1 MTYSKY
7 VNENYQ
13 LCSPNSEFRNHI
25 IDTVTIHCYV
35 GQECADSMVNW
46 LCNPESKASAN
57 YAIAYDGTIVGILPE
72 ERRSWCSSS
81 PSNDHRAITI
91 ECASDSYA
99 PYRINPDVYNA
110 LIKLLVDICE
120 RYPAIGKLRWLADP
134 TITDRDIQNM
144 TAHRWF
150 APKACPGDYLYT
162 RFGNIANEVNKII
175 DSKNKRPY
183 KDGEKLKT
191 LKRMTIYK
199 DYTSREPIVITD
211 VPKST
216 RYKYNITKDGN
227 VQIKN
232 GIRVKIME
240 QVVLRPGCT
249 YVKIARGWI
258 LGEYKGVRY
267 LVRD

>member
-7 VNENYQ
+7 VKENYQ

-35 GQECADSMVNW
+35 GQASADSMANW
-46 LCNPESKASAN
+46 LCSPDAQASAN
-57 YAIAYDGTIVGILPE
+57 YAIAYDGTIIGILPE

-81 PSNDHRAITI
+81 PSNNHRAITF
-91 ECASDSYA
+91 ECASDDYY

-120 RYPAIGKLRWLADP
+120 RYLSIGKLRWHADS
-134 TITDRDIQNM
+134 TVTDRLVQNM

-150 APKACPGDYLYT
+150 APKECPGDYLYS

-175 DSKNKRPY
+175 YSKNKRPY
-183 KDGEKLKT
+183 KDGQRCKT
-191 LKRMTIYK
+191 LKRMTVYK
-199 DYTSREPIVITD
+199 DFIGREPIAIID
-211 VPKST
+211 IPEST
-216 RYKYNITKDGN
+216 RHKYNITKEGE
-227 VQIKN
+227 VQIKA
-232 GIRVKIME
+232 GIKVKIRD
-240 QVVLRPGCT
+240 QRIVRYGCT

-258 LGEYKGVRY
+258 LAEYNGVKF
-267 LVRD
+267 LE

>member
-7 VNENYQ
+7 VKENYQ

-35 GQECADSMVNW
+35 GQASADSMANW
-46 LCNPESKASAN
+46 LCNPEAEASAN

-91 ECASDSYA
+91 ECASNSYD
-99 PYRINPDVYNA
+99 PYRINIDVYNA

-120 RYPAIGKLRWLADP
+120 RNTCIGKLRWCADP
-134 TITDRDIQNM
+134 TITDRSVQNM

-183 KDGEKLKT
+183 KDGQRCKT
-191 LKRMTIYK
+191 LKRMNIYK
-199 DYTSREPIVITD
+199 NIAREPILPTD
-211 VPKST
+211 IPAQT
-216 RYKYNITKDGN
+216 RYKYNLTKDGR
-227 VQIKN
+227 VQIKA
-232 GIRVKIME
+232 GIKVKIRE
-240 QVVLRPGCT
+240 QIVVRAGCT
-249 YVKIARGWI
+249 YVRIARGWI
-258 LGEYKGVRY
+258 LAEFNGIKF
-267 LVRD
+267 LK